1 MQIVLATNNQGKLS
15 ELSVLL
21 QSWSVEVLP
30 LSAYTA
36 QAPEE
41 TGLSFVENA
50 ILKARFA
57 AQASGLPAIAD
68 DSGLEVDALNGAPG
82 IYSARY
88 ARYGASDEENLR
100 KLLSELSGVNAPLPL
115 RTARYQCALVYM
127 RSAHD
132 PSPLICQR
140 SWRGSIR
147 TRPEGTGGFGYDPI
161 FEPEGRPMTAA
172 QLPPEEKN
180 RISHR
185 GQALQC
191 LMKRL
196 RSEGILPTAPS

>member
-1 MQIVLATNNQGKLS
+1 MRIALATNNQGKIS
-15 ELSVLL
+15 ELTSLL
-21 QSWSVEVLP
+21 KLWSIEVVP
-30 LSAYTA
+30 LRAYTER
-36 QAPEE
+36 APAE
-41 TGLSFVENA
+41 TGSSFVENA

-68 DSGLEVDALNGAPG
+68 DSGLQVDALNGAPG

-88 ARYGASDEENLR
+88 AGLGASDEENLQ
-100 KLLSELSGVNAPLPL
+100 KLLAELSGVNAPL

-127 RSAHD
+127 RSAD
-132 PSPLICQR
+132 DSSPLICQS

-147 TRPEGTGGFGYDPI
+147 TQPQGTGGFGYDPI
-161 FEPEGRPMTAA
+161 FEIEGGQAITAA
-172 QLPPEEKN
+172 QLSPEEKN

-191 LMKRL
+191 LMKLL
-196 RSEGILPTAPS
+196 RSEGIVRTSPP